1 MKGKIFTAQEVQ
13 GIITGNKMQFREVI
27 KPSRW
32 SSVEGLS
39 RCPTNYLSRVYGDL
53 GAQFQHPLAGTQQS
67 YGKEDEMSPYGWF
80 KCPYQVGQKIFC
92 KEKWGI
98 GMRPDQF
105 GGYTG
110 FEYAADCFG
119 DNEELPCYEIDYEK
133 LPKDIE
139 IDDWYGNWQTAKSMP
154 QWASRITLRIKDISV
169 ERLADISEEDAI
181 AEGMFFTDYGKKYYP
196 GGYQN
201 QEAGWNWKENKSP
214 SECLG
219 SAYWAFANFWNATH
233 KKPEEKWGSNPWVWV
248 VDFNIKKGE

>member
-169 ERLADISEEDAI
+169 ERLADISEKDA
-181 AEGMFFTDYGKKYYP
+181 F
-196 GGYQN
+196 
-201 QEAGWNWKENKSP
+201 KE
-214 SECLG
+214 
-219 SAYWAFANFWNATH
+219 ANFTIPNRELAESYISKFADLWNATH